1 MYFIRSIKFFIA
13 GWREHLRKRKENILA
28 LKLFSKMQPELALN
42 ATENVSQ
49 MKQDLK
55 QLKMLIHRL
64 ELQKSIEKTIEFE
77 EKNP

>member
-1 MYFIRSIKFFIA
+1 MYFIRSIKFFISS
-13 GWREHLRKRKENILA
+13 WREHLRKRKENILA

-42 ATENVSQ
+42 AVKNVSQ

-64 ELQKSIEKTIEFE
+64 ELQKNIEKTIESE
-77 EKNP
+77 DKLP